1 MADESTDVTTI
12 GGVQISEAD
21 KRKTLNRVV
30 FSSFLGNF
38 IEWFDYASYSYLATV
53 ISLVFFPDS
62 DPAVAVME
70 TFLLF
75 ALSFL
80 VRPFGAIFWGNM
92 GDKRGRKWALSISI
106 LCMTGATFL
115 IGCLPGYNLIGMGAP
130 LLLLLLRMIQSF
142 SASGEYA
149 GASTFIA
156 EYAPTNHRGFLCSM
170 VPAST
175 ATGLL
180 VGSLVATLMYS
191 LIGADNPFMIDWAWR
206 FPFWVALP
214 LGYITHW
221 IRTHL
226 EDSPVY
232 NVMRDQV
239 ENKSGD
245 VSEDEAAKPFRT
257 LFRKH
262 WKILLISFGACVLN
276 AVGFYA
282 VLTYL
287 PNYLETT
294 LGYDPALASTIT
306 TITLVVYIGF
316 VFLSG
321 RISDRFGRKRMLIT
335 ACICFI
341 IFTVPAFMLLGT
353 LNFWVILV
361 VELVMCLIL
370 TLNDGTLASYLSETF
385 PTNVRYTGFALSF
398 NTANAIFGGSA
409 SYISFALIAATGNAI
424 APGWYMVV
432 IAVIA
437 LVAMILSHENGD
449 KDLTNIK

>member
-1 MADESTDVTTI
+1 MASDTSAAPVSVDE
-12 GGVQISEAD
+12 ISEAE
-21 KRKTLNRVV
+21 KQKTLHRVV

-53 ISLVFFPDS
+53 ISLVFFPDT
-62 DPAVAVME
+62 DPAVAVMQ

-115 IGCLPGYNLIGMGAP
+115 IGCLPGYNVIGMMAP

-180 VGSLVATLMYS
+180 VGSLLATLMYS
-191 LIGADNPFMIDWAWR
+191 TLGADSAFMIDWAWR

-232 NVMRDQV
+232 NAMRDQV
-239 ENKSGD
+239 EHKTGD
-245 VSEDEAAKPFRT
+245 VTSDEASKPFRT

-262 WKILLISFGACVLN
+262 FKTLIISFGACVLN

-294 LGYDPALASTIT
+294 LGYDPAMASTAT
-306 TITLVVYIGF
+306 TISLIVYIGF
-316 VFLSG
+316 VFFSG
-321 RISDRFGRKRMLIT
+321 RISDRFGRKRMLII
-335 ACICFI
+335 ACVCFI
-341 IFTVPAFMLLGT
+341 LFTVPAFMLLGT
-353 LNFWVILV
+353 LNFWVILI

-398 NTANAIFGGSA
+398 NTANAVFGGSA
-409 SYISFALIAATGNAI
+409 SYISFALIAATGNSI

-432 IAVIA
+432 IAAIA
-437 LVAMILSHENGD
+437 LVAMIASHENSD
-449 KDLTNIK
+449 KDLTTVK